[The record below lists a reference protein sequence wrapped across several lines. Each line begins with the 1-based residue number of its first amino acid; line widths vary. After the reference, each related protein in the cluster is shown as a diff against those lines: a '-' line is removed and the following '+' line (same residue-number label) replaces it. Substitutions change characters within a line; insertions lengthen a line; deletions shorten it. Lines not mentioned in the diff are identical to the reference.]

1 MFPTQFLC
9 KGTNK
14 RRIVPVRNGRF
25 VTFDVGLVSRR
36 GSLLDTK
43 DKDAGGDI
51 SRTTGSVLGFAAN
64 HQRPLALGEVHAR
77 PYPLISAPRL
87 LVQVAFMT
95 EAGFA
100 VDHAVLSDLSR
111 AVGVAPPDK
120 SARHHIVPSGAGTLR
135 WERHTEFSTYL
146 FEGPLNKDGNGF
158 HEHPFGSGFIA
169 PGTVISGI
177 RLEIH
182 KRPRDMRKFLNSF
195 DAASLCAS
203 VVENGAATVMTD
215 FRQDA
220 DGLTRIA
227 ILDGGL
233 SPARTGALAQ
243 RLIEVETYRTLAML
257 GLPLAI
263 SLSGRIRRM
272 EDQLALSTLKMRE
285 GEGRDSAALLEEL
298 TELAAE
304 LEADAAS
311 SLYRFGASKAYDG
324 IVEERLEAL
333 EEDPVEGYETLAAFL
348 QKRMAPAMRTCRSVE
363 DRQQNLSRKLTRAA
377 NLLRTWVDV
386 ALQNQNG
393 DLLASMNRR
402 ARQQLRLQQTVEG
415 LSVAAVSYY
424 VVGLFSYLAK
434 GAEGHLFGMS
444 PTVLTAMFVPVAL
457 IAIGLVV
464 RRIRKGHDEN

>member
-1 MFPTQFLC
+1 MGMP
-9 KGTNK
+9 
-14 RRIVPVRNGRF
+14 
-25 VTFDVGLVSRR
+25 
-36 GSLLDTK
+36 
-43 DKDAGGDI
+43 DKDADDGTLL
-51 SRTTGSVLGFAAN
+51 TTGSVLGFAAN

-77 PYPLISAPRL
+77 PYPLITAPRL

-100 VDHAVLSDLSR
+100 VDHAVLTDLSR
-111 AVGVAPPDK
+111 ASGIAAPDK
-120 SARHHIVPSGAGTLR
+120 SARHLVLPSGAGTLR

-146 FEGPLNKDGNGF
+146 YEGPLAENGNGF

-182 KRPRDMRKFLNSF
+182 KRPRDMRKFISTY
-195 DAASLCAS
+195 DPASLCAS
-203 VVENGAATVMTD
+203 VVENGAAIIMTD

-220 DGLTRIA
+220 DGLTRIT
-227 ILDGGL
+227 ILDSGMT
-233 SPARTGALAQ
+233 PARTGALAQ
-243 RLIEVETYRTLAML
+243 RLIEIETYRTLAML

-263 SLSGRIRRM
+263 SLSGRIRKM
-272 EDQLALSTLKMRE
+272 EDRLAELTLKMRD
-285 GEGRDSAALLEEL
+285 GESRDNAQLLEQL

-324 IVEERLEAL
+324 IVTERLEAM
-333 EEDPVEGYETLAAFL
+333 EEKPVEGYETFEAFL
-348 QKRMAPAMRTCRSVE
+348 LKRMAPAMRTCRSVE
-363 DRQQNLSRKLTRAA
+363 ERQQNLSRKLTRAA

-386 ALQNQNG
+386 ALQNQNS

-424 VVGLFSYLAK
+424 VVGLFGYLAK
-434 GAEGHLFGMS
+434 GFEDRLPGISA
-444 PTVLTAMFVPVAL
+444 TTLTAMFVPVAL
-457 IAIGLVV
+457 VAIWLVV
-464 RRIRKGHDEN
+464 RRIRRHHGEQ